1 MKRQD
6 FLNQLRQKLSGIP
19 DDQINEIIRDHEE
32 IINDA
37 LGAGR
42 HEEDIIKSFGD
53 IHELAKTLKVEFQ
66 IDKATDEKKI
76 SSQAKAL
83 LGALGALL
91 LLAPFNLIF
100 VLGPFCA
107 VLGVVVV
114 FWSVIGA
121 MAILS
126 LVLMGAFFTKFIF
139 VGAGL
144 FVYLSAFFAILG
156 IIGLICLG
164 TVAMYFVTKSIFKL
178 ILSYFRWNLNFIK
191 NRS

>member
-6 FLNQLRQKLSGIP
+6 FLNQLRQELSGIP
-19 DDQINEIIRDHEE
+19 NDQINEIIRDHEE

-42 HEEDIIKSFGD
+42 HEDDIIRSFGD
-53 IHELAKTLKVEFQ
+53 IRELAKTLKVEFK

-76 SSQAKAL
+76 SSQARAL

-107 VLGVVVV
+107 VLGVVVA

-139 VGAGL
+139 VGASL

-156 IIGLICLG
+156 VMGLICLG
-164 TVAMYFVTKSIFKL
+164 TVAMYFVTKAIFKL